1 MEQKTQAAN
10 PLSQYFR
17 QVKLYMKL
25 PGGTSYYTPD
35 VIEFNDMGEIGIMPM
50 TGQDEMLLKNPDALL
65 NGEAL
70 VEVIKDCA
78 PAVKNVKLLLA
89 NDVDAIITAIRYA
102 TFNDALETDINCPSC
117 GHKNNFKLNL
127 QYSIDNMQ
135 FLESEYVVNLES
147 GVSVFVRPYIF
158 PEMLKAMHM
167 QFEQT
172 KLARQMD
179 NDNLTDGQR
188 SALFT
193 KTFKEIA
200 TIKFDLMAGT
210 IIKVVDEA
218 KGVNVTDKKFIK
230 EFVLNIDKK
239 SADKIGDLLKM
250 ISKVGVKKTFTAKC
264 GKCNHE
270 WENDIDFNPVNFS

>member
-35 VIEFNDMGEIGIMPM
+35 VIEFNDVGEIGIMPM

-70 VEVIKDCA
+70 VEVIKDCV
-78 PAVKNVKLLLA
+78 PTVKNVKMLLA

-117 GHKNNFKLNL
+117 GHENNFKLDL

-158 PEMLKAMHM
+158 PEMMKAMHM
-167 QFEQT
+167 QFEQA

-179 NDNLTDGQR
+179 NDVLTDEQR

-210 IIKVVDEA
+210 IVKVVDES

-239 SADKIGDLLKM
+239 SADRIGDLLKM

-264 GKCNHE
+264 GKCNHQ